1 MLHTEDASGAGG
13 MFSSIVVL
21 LRRSSEEVSARFQKV
36 QSVQNIVSIGMYVLT
51 DQVRYCPYNNAHIT
65 LH

>member
-1 MLHTEDASGAGG
+1 MLHTEDESGTSG
-13 MFSSIVVL
+13 MFSFTVVL

-36 QSVQNIVSIGMYVLT
+36 QSVQKTTLIGVYVLN
-51 DQVRYCPYNNAHIT
+51 DQVKYCPYNNAHTT